1 MRSEKTRFW
10 LLLSLALLSLSACK
24 DDKIRIKFAGA
35 WEIEKI
41 TITSYVDGS
50 PSVDSV
56 YTDCGTWAFVDNG
69 LSDGLFNK
77 SYLSM
82 NQDIQCEF
90 RWALVPFNN
99 KLAGN
104 IAWGPDSEGDE
115 RILIEHPGN
124 KDGKSYNI
132 EKISRN
138 KFVFISF
145 TQNSQNADKIEQ
157 MQRFELKRTNH

>member
-1 MRSEKTRFW
+1 MRAVKTPLW
-10 LLLSLALLSLSACK
+10 VIVCLGLLSLGSCR
-24 DDKIRIKFAGA
+24 DDRIRIKFAGA

-50 PSVDSV
+50 PSIDSV
-56 YTDCGTWAFVDNG
+56 YANCGTWAFVDNG
-69 LSDGLFNK
+69 LSDDILNT

-82 NQDIQCEF
+82 NQDIPCEF
-90 RWALVPFNN
+90 RWALVPFNG

-115 RILIEHPGN
+115 RILIDHPN
-124 KDGKSYNI
+124 YSDGKSYNV

-138 KFVFISF
+138 KFVFFSF